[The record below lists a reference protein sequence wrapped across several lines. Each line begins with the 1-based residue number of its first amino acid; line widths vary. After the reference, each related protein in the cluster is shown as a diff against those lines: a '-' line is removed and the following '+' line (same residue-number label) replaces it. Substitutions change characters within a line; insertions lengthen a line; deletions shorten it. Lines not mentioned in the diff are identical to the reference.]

1 MMAYRRPAIEVIQEF
16 QQAAAAL
23 ALPSLPACVIG
34 PAFQVI
40 DEANVGI
47 YDETNLSIS
56 SYPYTGLTVGAI
68 VDLTEPPEEEK
79 DVNVHKSVEVT
90 LKDVYLVKVPE
101 LPSTSNKT
109 GAGVGLG
116 DPNLFQDT
124 TTGAFASFD
133 PDADDAPTFYVEII
147 GSDNVIDA
155 ADLGRKLVTGK
166 TDDNE
171 LILAV
176 EWATALPLG
185 DVEYRVLEFRDEE
198 KYSADELS
206 GAGISKDATSVDI
219 NPGLTTVSDA
229 TPLAVAEA
237 DVYLSWRALRPDLA
251 GILSPFTDLDSLEAI
266 FGIGSV
272 SPSNIGPYGVNL
284 ALLNTTTEI
293 NFVGLDSGYFTNQEQ
308 AYQGAFE
315 FLESK
320 DVYGLAALT
329 HLTAVHQTLKSHIE
343 GMSQSS
349 VGRERVGFV
358 SRELVEEE
366 TLIPSSGIGSVT
378 TAGTGNGTSGTDNK
392 TFKDPTN
399 GSYVSDDVVVGA
411 FLEISAY
418 AAVQGVDRSLS
429 PDEQDWFSAAP
440 DAIQMLNGAF
450 VGTDVGKWIIVR
462 GATSAANDIP
472 FEITVIVDTEQVTVG
487 SAPTQEVMA
496 STTRAWITSL
506 SRAITADDG
515 TDGVDVGTKVWTFTN
530 GAFTNDDLG
539 RLLFISGAGPAANN
553 KGAWTINSIISPTQV
568 TTIETPGTTE
578 TFTTV
583 LQSIYDIDREPARDA
598 VSDSVNATSREWTF
612 NNAVF
617 TDDDIGRI
625 LQIAGTSGTT
635 NDGDYVIEAVISPT
649 VIRTDNTNPVAGGD
663 ETFDGLNTATLTTLD
678 IASVVPSDAE
688 AAYITGT
695 RHAISAI
702 ISESQLSL
710 AADPTGGFG
719 GTIEDVVYTVTRD
732 LSLNEQ
738 ADLLAGYATSLGSRR
753 VVSIQPDTLA
763 VSINGLATKIP
774 GYFGG
779 PVLSGLTAG
788 LPSQAG
794 FTNLAVTGF
803 VGRENSD
810 DKFSD
815 TQLDTIA
822 GGGNMIFTQPVPG
835 AALEIRHQLT
845 TDVSTIYFQEFS
857 VTKNVDLISRF
868 FRGLYRPFLGIYNIT
883 DGLLDLLKTRG
894 SGGIEFLKEQRA
906 PRVGAPIRNGQL
918 KRIEESSNQPDT
930 VEIDIDVSIPLPLN
944 NIKLTILV

>member
-1 MMAYRRPAIEVIQEF
+1 MAYRRPAIEVIQEF

-34 PAFQVI
+34 PAFQVV
-40 DEANVGI
+40 DEELVGI
-47 YDETNLSIS
+47 YDESNLSIS
-56 SYPYTGLTVGAI
+56 SYPYTGLAGGAI
-68 VDLTEPPEEEK
+68 VDLTEPPEGEK
-79 DVNVHKSVEVT
+79 DSNVHKAVEVT
-90 LKDVYLVKVPE
+90 LKELYLVKVPE
-101 LPSTSNKT
+101 LPETTRTT
-109 GAGVGLG
+109 GAGIGLA
-116 DPNLFQDT
+116 DPNLFQDD

-133 PDADDAPTFYVEII
+133 PDADGAPTFYVEII
-147 GSDNVIDA
+147 GSANAIDA

-198 KYSADELS
+198 KYASDDLS
-206 GAGISKDATSVDI
+206 NEGIAKDADSVDI
-219 NPGLTTVSDA
+219 NPGLATVSDA

-251 GILSPFTDLDSLEAI
+251 GILSPFTDLDSLEAV
-266 FGIGSV
+266 FGIGAV
-272 SPSNIGPYGVNL
+272 VPSNIGPYGVNL
-284 ALLNTTTEI
+284 AQLNTTTEV
-293 NFVGLDSGYFTNQEQ
+293 NFVGLDNGYFTNEEQ

-315 FLESK
+315 FLESR

-329 HLTAVHQTLKSHIE
+329 HLTAVHQSLKSHIE
-343 GMSQSS
+343 GMSQST

-366 TLIPSSGIGSVT
+366 TLIPASGIGSVT
-378 TAGTGNGTSGTDNK
+378 SEGTLNGTSGTANK

-399 GSYVSDDVVVGA
+399 GSYVSDAVVVGA

-418 AAVQGVDRSLS
+418 AAVEGVDRALS
-429 PDEQDWFSAAP
+429 PDEQDWFSVGP
-440 DAIQMLNGAF
+440 DVVQMQNGGF
-450 VGTDVGKWIIVR
+450 IGTDIGKFIILR
-462 GATSAANDIP
+462 GATSLTNDIP
-472 FEITVIVDTEQVTVG
+472 FAISSITSTEQVVVG
-487 SAPTQEVMA
+487 TTPTQEVMEA
-496 STTRAWITSL
+496 TTRAWITSL

-515 TDGVDVGTKVWTFTN
+515 VDNVDAGTKIWTFTN
-530 GAFTNDDLG
+530 GAFTSADIG
-539 RLLFISGAGPAANN
+539 RILFVGGATAPGDN
-553 KGAWTINSIISPTQV
+553 GAFIINSVISPTAV
-568 TTIETPGTTE
+568 TTIETPGANE
-578 TFTTV
+578 TFNGV
-583 LQSIYDIDREPARDA
+583 AYSIYDIDREPARDA
-598 VSDSVNATSREWTF
+598 VSDSVDATSREWTF
-612 NNAVF
+612 NKAVF
-617 TDDDIGRI
+617 TDDDIGRK
-625 LQIAGTSGTT
+625 LRVAGAT
-635 NDGDYVIEAVISPT
+635 NAENNDDHIIESVISPT
-649 VIRTDNTNPVAGGD
+649 IVRTDNSTAPLAD
-663 ETFDGLNTATLTTLD
+663 ETFDGLNTPTLSTLD
-678 IASVVPSDAE
+678 IVSVTPSAAE
-688 AAYITGT
+688 AAFITGT

-702 ISESQLSL
+702 ISESQMSL
-710 AADPTGGFG
+710 DADPTGGFG
-719 GTIEDVVYTVTRD
+719 GTIEDVVYIVTRD

-753 VVSIQPDTLA
+753 VVSMQPDTLA

-779 PVLSGLTAG
+779 PVLSGMTAG

-794 FTNLAVTGF
+794 FTNLSVTGF

-835 AALEIRHQLT
+835 AALEVRHQLT

-906 PRVGAPIRNGQL
+906 PRIGAPLRNGQL